1 MSSSYDNPYDPPQS
15 LPERPAGR
23 GGNWKTWAPFQSET
37 VREICANMTPEEK
50 SKNTRI
56 GFLYGLWC
64 AVTVAMPLQFTAM
77 SWAVEKFRLSYAV
90 VAVVLLGIHVAAI
103 RPFRRYQRRF
113 LANTAW
119 ARNNSIDAETLE
131 LSRFGK
137 R

>member
-1 MSSSYDNPYDPPQS
+1 MSSSYDNPYDPPHS
-15 LPERPAGR
+15 LPERSADR
-23 GGNWKTWAPFQSET
+23 GVDWKTWAPFQSET

-64 AVTVAMPLQFTAM
+64 AVTVALPLQFTAM
-77 SWAVEKFRLSYAV
+77 SWAMEKFRLSYAV

-113 LANTAW
+113 LANTG
-119 ARNNSIDAETLE
+119 SDP
-131 LSRFGK
+131 
-137 R
+137 

>member
-1 MSSSYDNPYDPPQS
+1 MSTADDNPYDPPQS
-15 LPERPAGR
+15 SVEQPTEHRAD
-23 GGNWKTWAPFQSET
+23 WKTWSPFQSEI

-50 SKNTRI
+50 SKNTKV

-64 AVTVAMPLQFTAM
+64 AVTVALPLQFTLM
-77 SWAVEKFRLSYAV
+77 SWAVGKFRFSYAV
-90 VAVVLLGIHVAAI
+90 IVVVLLAIHVAAI
-103 RPFRRYQRRF
+103 RPFRRYQRKS

-119 ARNNSIDAETLE
+119 ARGRGITAETPT